1 MNKYE
6 MVKLFKHIS
15 INKILNR
22 NYGKGCLVRKGSL
35 RFSENIR
42 LYTEGPG
49 KKPPKEEQI
58 ESVKMPGFVHPQIMH
73 EEGYFTQKAKQQI
86 EELKKRVDKPT
97 IENTEKK
104 EQEKKYLVIMEF
116 FCNETYEL
124 DENVQLVCFNIY
136 QEYNK

>member
-1 MNKYE
+1 MRKYE

-15 INKILNR
+15 KTNILNR
-22 NYGKGCLVRKGSL
+22 NYEKGCLVLRKTL
-35 RFSENIR
+35 KFSEKIR

-49 KKPPKEEQI
+49 KKPPREEQI
-58 ESVKMPGFVHPQIMH
+58 DSVKMPGFVHPQIMH

-104 EQEKKYLVIMEF
+104 
-116 FCNETYEL
+116 
-124 DENVQLVCFNIY
+124 
-136 QEYNK
+136 